1 MRPIH
6 ASLAALL
13 LAAASLAAPSRAAPL
28 PAAPLPAAP
37 LSAAPGARLPE
48 TRPVDRFLA
57 VAVSPDGRHVA
68 TVERRGDVPPV
79 LVIRDRA
86 GHATAVRIGCPDGES
101 CVPASPVW
109 TGPDRLA
116 FLAIDD
122 AGVGASAVEQD
133 GPAGGQAGVLA
144 RFDGPLAE
152 LRVGPGGALAVLATA
167 NAHKR
172 PGATAAAANPA
183 GVVGGAVD
191 EQRIARVDA
200 SGLRFVSPTGLY
212 VYHYDWLPDGR
223 GFVAVAAPGDGDS
236 QWWVASLHRFAG
248 DGTGGDTVLF
258 RPPGR
263 EQLADPVVAADGRSV
278 AFIGGWMS
286 DEGSTGGD
294 VYRLALDRP
303 GAVPSDLMAGS
314 GATATSIAR
323 GCGGTGV
330 VAAVLEGRRLRIVR
344 FDGAGG
350 AATLWSGVSRL
361 RAGGWNDGIA
371 CGGGTSAAASE
382 DFTTPPE
389 LVAGPLGRWTAI
401 SRENRG
407 VSLDARARSLDW
419 TVDGIAVQGW
429 LLTPG
434 GDAAGAAGRT
444 RPLVVDVHGGPQAAA
459 EPEWAGDTL
468 AGALLRRGFSVVM
481 PNYRGSFGGG
491 ERFAQGSIGD
501 IGGGDWRDVLGSVD
515 AAEHAAGA
523 IDDRRV
529 GIVGGSYGGYM
540 AMWAVSQTHRFA
552 AAVAEAGVSD
562 WLSIEGEAP
571 QAGSDPISFGAN
583 VYDDPRPYL
592 RASPVMHIKGAT
604 TPTLITVGDRDAEC
618 PEPQSEEFATA
629 LAALGVPHAFVVYP
643 GEGHGFSDPRDRADE
658 RRRAVGWFV
667 RWLGGRRTG

>member
-6 ASLAALL
+6 ASFAALL
-13 LAAASLAAPSRAAPL
+13 LAAPALLVAPASRAA
-28 PAAPLPAAP
+28 
-37 LSAAPGARLPE
+37 

-57 VAVSPDGRHVA
+57 VVVSPDGQHVA
-68 TVERRGDVPPV
+68 TVERRGDAPAA
-79 LVIRDRA
+79 LVVRDRA
-86 GHATAVRIGCPDGES
+86 GHADEIRIACPDGGS

-116 FLAIDD
+116 FLASDD
-122 AGVGASAVEQD
+122 AGIGRSEIEQD
-133 GPAGGQAGVLA
+133 DAAGGQASVLA

-152 LRVGPGGALAVLATA
+152 LRVGPDGALAVLATA

-172 PGATAAAANPA
+172 PGATAAASRPS
-183 GVVGGAVD
+183 GVVGTAVD
-191 EQRIARVDA
+191 EQRIARVEA
-200 SGLRFVSPTGLY
+200 NGLRFVSPPGFY
-212 VYHYDWLPDGR
+212 VYHYDWLPNGR
-223 GFVAVAAPGDGDS
+223 GFVGVAAPGDGDS
-236 QWWVASLHRFAG
+236 QWWVASLHRFDDQA
-248 DGTGGDTVLF
+248 GGDTVLF
-258 RPPGR
+258 RPSGR
-263 EQLADPVVAADGRSV
+263 EQLADPVVAPDGRSV
-278 AFIGGWMS
+278 SFIGGWMS

-294 VYRLALDRP
+294 VYRLALDRAD
-303 GAVPSDLMAGS
+303 AVPADLMAGS
-314 GATATSIAR
+314 DATATSIAR
-323 GCGGTGV
+323 GCAADGV
-330 VAAVLEGRRLRIVR
+330 VAALLDGPRLRIVR
-344 FDGAGG
+344 LDGADR
-350 AATLWSGVSRL
+350 ATTLWSGLSRL

-371 CGGGTSAAASE
+371 CGGGWSAAASE
-382 DFTTPPE
+382 DFTRPPE
-389 LVAGPLGRWTAI
+389 LVAGPIGRWAPI
-401 SRENRG
+401 SRENG
-407 VSLDARARSLDW
+407 GASLAASVRSLDW
-419 TVDGIAVQGW
+419 TVDGTAVQGW
-429 LLTPG
+429 LLTPTG
-434 GDAAGAAGRT
+434 NAAHAEAAAGL

-468 AGALLRRGFSVVM
+468 AGALLRRGFAVVM

-515 AAEHAAGA
+515 AAEHAGA

-604 TPTLITVGDRDAEC
+604 TPTLITVGDRDVEC

-629 LAALGVPHAFVVYP
+629 LAALGVPHEFVVYP
-643 GEGHGFSDPRDRADE
+643 GEGHGFSDPADRADE
-658 RRRAVGWFV
+658 RRRAMGWFV
-667 RWLGGRRTG
+667 RWLGGGGPGAGLSGRDQ